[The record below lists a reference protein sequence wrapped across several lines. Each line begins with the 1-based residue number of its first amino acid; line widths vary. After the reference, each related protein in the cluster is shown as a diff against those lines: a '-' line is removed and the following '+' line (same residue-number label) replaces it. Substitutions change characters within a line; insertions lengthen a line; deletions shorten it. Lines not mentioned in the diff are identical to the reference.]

1 MHVACNYHYLGWV
14 LTWNIWSKGFG
25 RKSIFTSEVYTV
37 EYFLYIIQIM
47 LQYTPFF
54 NKVCYTLR
62 LQGCFLKIYKSK
74 YYASAGGYVVQAVLL
89 FSLCID
95 HGGYMSARLVSR
107 LRKSQ
112 FPLPGVSKKNVP
124 GKLIRNYTPHN
135 KVVRGYTGFTMSVRL

>member
-1 MHVACNYHYLGWV
+1 M
-14 LTWNIWSKGFG
+14 
-25 RKSIFTSEVYTV
+25 

-47 LQYTPFF
+47 LQYTPSF

-62 LQGCFLKIYKSK
+62 LQGCFLKIYKTK

-124 GKLIRNYTPHN
+124 GKLNRNCSFPSGKLFAMWVLIVVLVIRQ
-135 KVVRGYTGFTMSVRL
+135 TGNIINWFLLVLRFVSLILL